1 MGRGCCSRPGT
12 GRGYG
17 AGTRW
22 SYTVPFAGHLKVFE
36 MPVLGYLGFA
46 PFALECFAIWSFL
59 AGGTLKGERTDWTEA
74 GP

>member
-1 MGRGCCSRPGT
+1 
-12 GRGYG
+12 
-17 AGTRW
+17 
-22 SYTVPFAGHLKVFE
+22 